1 MNEPTLKLQRNADE
15 LLREFPGSEPDF
27 EAQAQA
33 IEARLKG
40 SPGGVVFDDLL
51 RVPELAPEPG
61 EGAAPSSVRAASA
74 PKSNF
79 AEMARKSVQKQ
90 DDSKELAKELLA
102 ATAASR
108 RPNAEMVERVR
119 AAGRTAATATPLP
132 STETAA
138 DEARPSGV
146 VTRAVAPA
154 AATAEPSNNNSN
166 RIGIIVGVAGSLVA
180 IAACVALFLKSGQDD
195 GRSSAAALAAAQK
208 ANDAPAAAAPPAQ
221 PTPAAKSNEG
231 VVSPEAL
238 KEASPAVGQ
247 QAAVAA
253 APKAGGAAAAVA
265 APAAGAKAA
274 PSASAVAQQHVELE
288 EDPEPAQAAPAE
300 PKVTP
305 APAAEPPLKPAEGNT
320 GSVPLQ
326 PSAGAISTA
335 LSSVRSSAQACL
347 AGQTDPVSAV
357 VTFASDGHVLRVS
370 AGGPTGACIQAALS
384 KARIAPFAKES
395 FSAPT
400 TIRPP

>member
-27 EAQAQA
+27 EAQASA

-61 EGAAPSSVRAASA
+61 EGSMPSSVRAAAA

-90 DDSKELAKELLA
+90 HDATELAKELLA
-102 ATAASR
+102 ATAHSR

-119 AAGRTAATATPLP
+119 AAGRATATPLP
-132 STETAA
+132 TTETAA

-154 AATAEPSNNNSN
+154 AVRAAPSNNDSN
-166 RIGIIVGVAGSLVA
+166 RIGIIFGVVGSLVA

-195 GRSSAAALAAAQK
+195 GRSSAANLAAAQK
-208 ANDAPAAAAPPAQ
+208 ANDAPAAAAPAPAAA
-221 PTPAAKSNEG
+221 TPAAKSNEG

-238 KEASPAVGQ
+238 KEAP
-247 QAAVAA
+247 
-253 APKAGGAAAAVA
+253 AAAAREV
-265 APAAGAKAA
+265 AAGAALKSGGASAPLSAPAVKAA
-274 PSASAVAQQHVELE
+274 PSASAVAQQVVLE
-288 EDPEPAQAAPAE
+288 EDPEPAQAAPVE
-300 PKVTP
+300 PKATP

-320 GSVPLQ
+320 GSVPLS
-326 PSAGAISTA
+326 PSGGAISTA
-335 LSSVRSSAQACL
+335 LSSVRGSAQACL
-347 AGQTDPVSAV
+347 AGQTEPVNAV
-357 VTFASDGHVLRVS
+357 VTFAADGHVLRVT
-370 AGGPTGACIQAALS
+370 AGGPAGACIQAALS